1 MSHVIEDGEKPFP
14 IHFPF
19 RPVLRDDLLTQY
31 FTHLTS
37 DSLTTREY
45 IRQRKKISVFLNDT
59 IWIQSEQL
67 RNHLTMRNLF
77 FCVWDM
83 CYTFKQFLFWQ

>member
-45 IRQRKKISVFLNDT
+45 IRQRKKDFCFSKWYYLDP
-59 IWIQSEQL
+59 IWTVTESFIHTQFVVL
-67 RNHLTMRNLF
+67 RLRHVL
-77 FCVWDM
+77 
-83 CYTFKQFLFWQ
+83 YI